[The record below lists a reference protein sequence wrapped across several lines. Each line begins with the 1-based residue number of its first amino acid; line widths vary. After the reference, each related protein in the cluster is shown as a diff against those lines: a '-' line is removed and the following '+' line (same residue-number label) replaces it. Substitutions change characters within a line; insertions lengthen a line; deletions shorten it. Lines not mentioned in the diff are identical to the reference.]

1 MKIIILLLTI
11 ILCAS
16 CARPQ
21 TKRETLRDPSFS
33 SPSPSPSPTPE
44 ASPSPAPFEEPAAQ
58 RVRLS
63 RAATPLLDKS
73 ESRINN
79 INLAAEK
86 INSYILAPFEVF
98 SFNNSVGARTEE
110 KGYEK
115 AATIINGEK
124 EYDYG
129 GGVCQLATTVFQAAD
144 AAGLKIIERHNH
156 NKDIGYAESGQ
167 DAAVNYDTLD
177 MKFQNTM
184 NFSIMIAVLVGEN
197 EVIAEIYRTNY

>member
-1 MKIIILLLTI
+1 MKIIILLLTT
-11 ILCAS
+11 LLFTS

-21 TKRETLRDPSFS
+21 TKREILQ
-33 SPSPSPSPTPE
+33 SPSVSSPSPTPSPSPE
-44 ASPSPAPFEEPAAQ
+44 ASPEAPFEEPATQ

-73 ESRINN
+73 ENRINN

-86 INSYILAPFEVF
+86 INGYILAPYEVF
-98 SFNNSVGARTEE
+98 SFNNCVGARTEE

-144 AAGLKIIERHNH
+144 GAGLKIIERHNH
-156 NKDIGYAESGQ
+156 NKDIGYAEPGQ
-167 DAAVNYDTLD
+167 DAAVNYETLD

-184 NFSIMIAVLVGEN
+184 NFSVMVAVLVGEN
-197 EVIAEIYRTNY
+197 EIIAEIYRMNY

>member
-11 ILCAS
+11 IFFTS
-16 CARPQ
+16 CSGPK
-21 TKRETLRDPSFS
+21 TKREITKDPS
-33 SPSPSPSPTPE
+33 SPSPTPAPTE
-44 ASPSPAPFEEPAAQ
+44 PSPSAPFEEPATQ

-63 RAATPLLDKS
+63 RASTPLLDKS

-79 INLAAEK
+79 IKLAAEK
-86 INSYILAPFEVF
+86 INGYILAPYETF
-98 SFNNSVGARTEE
+98 SFNNCVGARTEE

-144 AAGLKIIERHNH
+144 ALGFNIIERHNH
-156 NKDIGYAESGQ
+156 NKDIGYARSGQ
-167 DAAVNYDTLD
+167 DAAVNYETLD

-184 NFSIMIAVLVGEN
+184 NFSVMIAVLVGEN
-197 EVIAEIYRTNY
+197 EVIAEIYRSNY